1 MQTHLAT
8 KERCMFGF
16 FKSDPA
22 KKLRK
27 IYDQKSTD
35 AMLAQRKGDIKTYS
49 MLTAEAEELWKE
61 IAKLQTDKK

>member
-1 MQTHLAT
+1 
-8 KERCMFGF
+8 MFGF
-16 FKSDPA
+16 LKADPV

-61 IAKLQTDKK
+61 IEKLEATKK

>member
-1 MQTHLAT
+1 
-8 KERCMFGF
+8 MFGF
-16 FKSDPA
+16 LKADPA

-49 MLTAEAEELWKE
+49 MLTAEAEKLWKE
-61 IAKLQTDKK
+61 IEQLKADKE

>member
-1 MQTHLAT
+1 V
-8 KERCMFGF
+8 FGF
-16 FKSDPA
+16 LKSDPV

-49 MLTAEAEELWKE
+49 MLTAEAEQLWKE
-61 IAKLQTDKK
+61 IEKLEAGKM

>member
-1 MQTHLAT
+1 V
-8 KERCMFGF
+8 FGF
-16 FKSDPA
+16 LKSDPV

-49 MLTAEAEELWKE
+49 MLTAEAEQLWKE
-61 IAKLQTDKK
+61 IEKLEADKM

>member
-1 MQTHLAT
+1 
-8 KERCMFGF
+8 MFCF
-16 FKSDPA
+16 LKKDPI

-49 MLTAEAEELWKE
+49 MLTAEADKLWTEITELEAKE
-61 IAKLQTDKK
+61 

>member
-1 MQTHLAT
+1 
-8 KERCMFGF
+8 MFGF
-16 FKSDPA
+16 LKADPV

-27 IYDQKSTD
+27 VYDQKSTD

-61 IAKLQTDKK
+61 IEQLEANKK